1 MWAKIAFRDGR
12 SVERSLAAGLLT
24 LGLGACTRT
33 DGTSP
38 KPHGDETS
46 THGKG
51 GKASSWRKNPE
62 LERTLTGVEFGKD
75 AAENLSDAAVL
86 TLAGKDYLV
95 VVSDEGHD
103 FAVTKLGKDAGSKV
117 YDLAELPRGN
127 LSIELPSPK
136 SKVEV
141 DLEAVTIADNHVYL
155 TGSASLKRKK
165 PKEGDHAGD
174 RLEEIVPASGA
185 GADYSNYVYEVVAR
199 DGTGGFPE
207 FDLVRAL
214 DARELLLKLP
224 LVATFREVPSK
235 DNGLDVEGAV
245 VHGEYF
251 YFGLRG
257 PVLRGRALVVR
268 TKRDFTE
275 PESYT
280 LDLGGLGVRAL
291 TYWGGA
297 NAGLYI
303 LAGPTLAR
311 DDKFELYRFVAGDR
325 SPNEVKASDVVHV
338 ASVPSTDKKRPEA
351 LFALGAELCVLSDG
365 VVGGAPSCHTF

>member
-1 MWAKIAFRDGR
+1 L
-12 SVERSLAAGLLT
+12 SV
-24 LGLGACTRT
+24 GACTRT

-38 KPHGDETS
+38 KPHGDGAASGAGRSTS
-46 THGKG
+46 GPG
-51 GKASSWRKNPE
+51 VEGKAGGWRENRE
-62 LERTLTGVEFGKD
+62 IERVLRRAGFEKD

-86 TLAGKDYLV
+86 GLGPKSYLV

-103 FAVTKLGKDAGSKV
+103 FAVTRLGKDAASKI
-117 YDLAELPRGN
+117 YDLAELPQKN
-127 LSIELPSPK
+127 LGIELPSPK

-141 DLEAVTIADNHVYL
+141 DIEAVTIAGDRVFL

-165 PKEGDHAGD
+165 PKDGDHSGK

-185 GADYSNYVYEVVAR
+185 GADWSNYVYELVAR
-199 DGTGGFPE
+199 EGSGDFPDFE
-207 FDLVRAL
+207 LVRAL
-214 DARELLLKLP
+214 DARALLLGLP
-224 LVATFREVPSK
+224 LVATFKEVPSK

-275 PESYT
+275 PEPYT

-291 TYWGGA
+291 TYAGTGSS
-297 NAGLYI
+297 AGLYI

-311 DDKFELYRFVAGDR
+311 DDKFELYRFVAGDKSPSDVR
-325 SPNEVKASDVVHV
+325 SSDVVRV
-338 ASVPSTDKKRPEA
+338 ASVPSSDEKRPEA

-365 VVGGAPSCHTF
+365 VVGGAPRCHAFF